1 MDHDDTADNIF
12 PLFDGLDTTPFGAPK
27 ATPAARTDHGW
38 SAEPEPT
45 ITDDAPSGDP
55 TAPPPATPPRRRLAR
70 RAGPLPLSRAAVW
83 LAAALVSGAALAS
96 ARSMLAPTEPTPR
109 SASPTTHPLPATSHR
124 AAVPAKVSSPTP
136 DRDRRQHANR
146 ATHRTQRHASP
157 TKTIVQVRYV
167 TRPAAPVA
175 SNQSAASDPSQSAAP
190 APSPP
195 ASTTPSPASGTP
207 ASSGSGSG
215 SGSRGGGGSASSASN
230 SPSNPPAFGANGT
243 LAPGHSPDG

>member
-1 MDHDDTADNIF
+1 VDHDDTANNIF

-109 SASPTTHPLPATSHR
+109 SASPTLSRLRAPSHW
-124 AAVPAKVSSPTP
+124 AAIPAKVSSPSRH
-136 DRDRRQHANR
+136 RDRRHHANR

-167 TRPAAPVA
+167 TRPAAPAA
-175 SNQSAASDPSQSAAP
+175 SNQSAASAPSQIAPAAP
-190 APSPP
+190 APAASTASPP
-195 ASTTPSPASGTP
+195 ASHPPASTAPASPAKRP
-207 ASSGSGSG
+207 V
-215 SGSRGGGGSASSASN
+215 
-230 SPSNPPAFGANGT
+230 FGANGT